1 VDFALHRPHRSGD
14 KRNFHAHIY
23 ATTREITP
31 TGLGAKASIELGD
44 KDRFKRGLESGRKEI
59 KFMREVWEKL
69 ENEHLRVQGIEA
81 RVDCR
86 TLKAQ
91 GIDRVPTTHL
101 GPAVWG
107 MERRGIETR
116 VGVRVRE
123 LGRLEREGRELSRSI
138 LDLAADLAAARAARG
153 REGPGRDPSR
163 SRDVLETAR
172 EAAARW
178 KEQRAQHPPLS
189 IEEQQRQGREAW
201 RKLRQ
206 EQEAARDK
214 PHEHK
219 KALEQARDQE
229 QERGAEKSK
238 DRGHEREGPEIDFD

>member
-1 VDFALHRPHRSGD
+1 MD
-14 KRNFHAHIY
+14 
-23 ATTREITP
+23 
-31 TGLGAKASIELGD
+31 
-44 KDRFKRGLESGRKEI
+44 
-59 KFMREVWEKL
+59 
-69 ENEHLRVQGIEA
+69 
-81 RVDCR
+81 
-86 TLKAQ
+86 
-91 GIDRVPTTHL
+91 
-101 GPAVWG
+101 
-107 MERRGIETR
+107 
-116 VGVRVRE
+116 
-123 LGRLEREGRELSRSI
+123 GRLGSEQSVRRLVRSCG
-138 LDLAADLAAARAARG
+138 AARG

-172 EAAARW
+172 DAAARW